1 MKLLILD
8 TLLGSHDSVSVEVEN
23 PSSVSICKQEEYDD
37 WSQTLDGFLNEKW
50 FFWVVPKAPA
60 KNFDRPCDQH
70 HEVEHQERQ
79 VSVEFESQSESREQ
93 PPNLFFSA
101 TNLVFSDMLL
111 ESWFILIPV
120 RTNKTKS
127 ATAKPMSAK
136 KNPETTILAICLSIN
151 EKFKIGMERNVT
163 AIDPNMTKQ

>member
-1 MKLLILD
+1 
-8 TLLGSHDSVSVEVEN
+8 
-23 PSSVSICKQEEYDD
+23 
-37 WSQTLDGFLNEKW
+37 
-50 FFWVVPKAPA
+50 
-60 KNFDRPCDQH
+60 
-70 HEVEHQERQ
+70 
-79 VSVEFESQSESREQ
+79 VEFESQSESREQ